1 MPNEIEAAT
10 AASEPVC
17 VMPAEIAK
25 AVIAVMASVKKLG
38 KEGNNTFQRYKFT
51 SVDQFYEA
59 LGPLMASHGL
69 MDIAL
74 ERSVSVE
81 VREVADDRG
90 TIKKS
95 AWLMAVFDFWLF
107 HESGAFYGPINRT
120 QQVQA
125 TGAQSYA
132 AAQSFAE
139 KYFLRNLFK
148 IPTGDVDEVD
158 ASQQVGLPDTAVI
171 NDSQYEALSTEITA
185 QGGGLIE
192 PFLKIFKIA
201 SLSDL
206 PASRYDEA
214 MARLKKRREDA
225 AAVKKAGDNS

>member
-1 MPNEIEAAT
+1 MTDTTNEAMASTEVSRAEPMMPT
-10 AASEPVC
+10 
-17 VMPAEIAK
+17 EIAK

-74 ERSVSVE
+74 ERSATVE

-90 TIKKS
+90 TVKKS
-95 AWLMAVFDFWLF
+95 AWLTAVFDFWLF
-107 HESGAFYGPINRT
+107 HESGASYGPITRHI
-120 QQVQA
+120 QVQA

-132 AAQSFAE
+132 SAQSYAE

-148 IPTGDVDEVD
+148 VPTGDVDEVE
-158 ASQQVGLPDTAVI
+158 ASNQAGLPDTRPISEA
-171 NDSQYEALSTEITA
+171 QYKTLADEITRQA
-185 QGGGLIE
+185 GKTLDKVLEIFEIE
-192 PFLKIFKIA
+192 
-201 SLSDL
+201 SLADL
-206 PASRYDEA
+206 PA
-214 MARLKKRREDA
+214 ARFAECQTRLRERA
-225 AAVKKAGDNS
+225 AAAAKVRS